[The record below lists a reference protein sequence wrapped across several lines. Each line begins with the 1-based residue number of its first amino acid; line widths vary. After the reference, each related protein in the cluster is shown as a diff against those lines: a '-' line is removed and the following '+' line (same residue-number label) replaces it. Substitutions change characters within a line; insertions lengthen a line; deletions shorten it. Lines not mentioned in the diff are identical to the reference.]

1 MTGRREKEG
10 NPRSFPGTYSLLEP
24 HLSCDRVSSGFGV
37 STGSGESRPNLDD
50 VKMLVLS
57 SVYHVNA

>member
-1 MTGRREKEG
+1 M
-10 NPRSFPGTYSLLEP
+10 
-24 HLSCDRVSSGFGV
+24 SCDRVSFGFGV

-57 SVYHVNA
+57 SVYRVNA